1 MTPFGVVMSD
11 PLGNRLAPALGI
23 LTDVDAAPA
32 SQRDGADAPGADL
45 AATGCSCPRR
55 FRRERAGFR
64 LRLPQCL
71 QLNQAGTRFHDGRLA
86 PA

>member
-1 MTPFGVVMSD
+1 MSD

-23 LTDVDAAPA
+23 LMTWTRRLHLSGMGLTRRVRTLRLQAA
-32 SQRDGADAPGADL
+32 RVHV
-45 AATGCSCPRR
+45 R

-71 QLNQAGTRFHDGRLA
+71 QLNQAGTRLHDGRLA